1 MYFVG
6 IDLGGTVIKIG
17 LVSDG
22 KVLDTIRL
30 EADSR
35 NGLAA
40 RLDPM
45 AGAVDELLARSGLSS
60 ASLGGIA
67 LAFPGIVDVRNA
79 RALGT
84 NAKYDD
90 APGVDLKAWAG
101 EHWNVGLAMDNDAR
115 MATVGEWLY
124 GAGKGCGQMVMM
136 TIGTGIGT
144 GVVLDGR
151 LLYGRNFCAGSLGG
165 HIIVDYKGR
174 RCSCGNIGCV
184 EAQGSS
190 FFLPRII
197 QELDGVSAG
206 FAQDSDNW
214 NFRTLFAKYRDGD
227 PDAETVVRSCM
238 DVWSAGIINYIHAYD
253 PEIVVMGGGIMGSA
267 DIILPYVRKKVE
279 AFAWQPGGKV
289 GIVASELGDN
299 AALLAAE
306 YYFRK

>member
-151 LLYGRNFCAGSLGG
+151 LLYGRNFCAGSPGGPHIHTRPHDRLG
-165 HIIVDYKGR
+165 
-174 RCSCGNIGCV
+174 
-184 EAQGSS
+184 
-190 FFLPRII
+190 
-197 QELDGVSAG
+197 
-206 FAQDSDNW
+206 
-214 NFRTLFAKYRDGD
+214 
-227 PDAETVVRSCM
+227 VRVTIAVLCEQC
-238 DVWSAGIINYIHAYD
+238 
-253 PEIVVMGGGIMGSA
+253 PEIPIVR
-267 DIILPYVRKKVE
+267 ILSE
-279 AFAWQPGGKV
+279 PGRHTVKFLNDPRQ
-289 GIVASELGDN
+289 E
-299 AALLAAE
+299 E
-306 YYFRK
+306 